1 MDWQVYKYNIA
12 VHLLLQLVV
21 GEVSI
26 IAGSS
31 WGSIWKRASLQ
42 YLGPRELVSSIWE
55 SCSDS
60 LTINSQTPPGLLCFP
75 QPTFPPHH
83 HPHHSVKPL
92 KVIIIII
99 KRSYHHPRPVAL
111 FHRLSRIVLK
121 LLRQP
126 CDKGRA
132 LSFFLKL
139 FFIRPFVSEDSL
151 NPLLSAG

>member
-1 MDWQVYKYNIA
+1 MQESKYNAIA
-12 VHLLLQLVV
+12 VFLLQLVV
-21 GEVSI
+21 FKVSI

-31 WGSIWKRASLQ
+31 IWERAGIQ
-42 YLGPRELVSSIWE
+42 YLGPRP
-55 SCSDS
+55 CSDS
-60 LTINSQTPPGLLCFP
+60 LTINPQTPPGLLCFP

-99 KRSYHHPRPVAL
+99 KRSYHPPRPVAL

-126 CDKGRA
+126 CDKGRPYPSSSNYF
-132 LSFFLKL
+132 SFARL
-139 FFIRPFVSEDSL
+139 FQKTVLI
-151 NPLLSAG
+151 LLLHQ